1 MDFDED
7 SNEFGIADQDAA
19 GAGADQII
27 DELEQAQA
35 QAVAD
40 EDAVEAVLS
49 NAIDRI
55 EEANV
60 WKLLIAQNVIDPK
73 SATDRV
79 VHSVNQQLKRFALDR
94 LEILLGMNKPKKTE
108 KPLFDSDEYRALRIL
123 AAKFNGRSIS
133 SVLAEVS
140 QPQLTQTTAEE
151 KREPRLNTVTL
162 SSSSMRPQQP
172 TLQKA
177 ATQQRQPAQRP
188 AQQKVQR
195 KGGAGRTAVPSG
207 SNDQGFA
214 LPSGPIKPKPMPTPD
229 QMVASAV
236 GVSTPMNIKSEGL
249 NPQQAAAGGANLL
262 NQVIGQLTGGSMIH
276 VDNTAPIEGGVDGGS
291 NERF

>member
-1 MDFDED
+1 MDFDEE
-7 SNEFGIADQDAA
+7 SGEFGTTDQDAA
-19 GAGADQII
+19 GAGADQIL

-35 QAVAD
+35 QAAAD

-73 SATDRV
+73 SATERV

-108 KPLFDSDEYRALRIL
+108 KPLFDPDEYRALRIL
-123 AAKFNGRSIS
+123 AAKFNGRPLT
-133 SVLAEVS
+133 SVLSEIA
-140 QPQLTQTTAEE
+140 QPQLTQAAPEE

-162 SSSSMRPQQP
+162 PNTAMRPQQP
-172 TLQKA
+172 ALQKQA
-177 ATQQRQPAQRP
+177 PQQRQPAQRAAP
-188 AQQKVQR
+188 QKTQR
-195 KGGAGRTAVPSG
+195 RGPGRTAVPTG
-207 SNDQGFA
+207 SSDQGYA

-236 GVSTPMNIKSEGL
+236 GVSTPMNIKTEGV
-249 NPQQAAAGGANLL
+249 NPQQAAQGGANLL
-262 NQVIGQLTGGSMIH
+262 QQVVSQLTGGSLIH
-276 VDNTAPIEGGVDGGS
+276 VDNAAPIDGGVDGGT